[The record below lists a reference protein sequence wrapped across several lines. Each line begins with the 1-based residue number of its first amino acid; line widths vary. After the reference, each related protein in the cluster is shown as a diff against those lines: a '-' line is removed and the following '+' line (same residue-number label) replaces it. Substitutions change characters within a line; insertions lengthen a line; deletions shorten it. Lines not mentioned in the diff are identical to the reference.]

1 MPRQAT
7 FTMDSSAHF
16 GMDSNTDLKVVFSA
30 ESSLDSSA
38 RSRLE
43 SKLEPYAEAMHSR
56 AEFGERV
63 ESSEKEALNEILS
76 QESTKDESPSGLKVS
91 YLIAAYG
98 ALFAA
103 LLVCVPKIWLSSS
116 IYYTSRDITK
126 LQTQSDLLKEENK
139 RLKNEREA
147 LRYQYLSIQ
156 ANSNP

>member
-1 MPRQAT
+1 MT
-7 FTMDSSAHF
+7 DSS
-16 GMDSNTDLKVVFSA
+16 
-30 ESSLDSSA
+30 
-38 RSRLE
+38 
-43 SKLEPYAEAMHSR
+43 

-76 QESTKDESPSGLKVS
+76 QESTKDEPPSGLKVS